1 MSMWLS
7 FLSAMVFTEDED
19 PPLTVEE
26 LKINHLLDESE
37 TDYMGVH
44 VDNPTVKFDTASAP
58 EPVPAAVLLSSF
70 EELRR
75 NPVFLPD
82 EYLIWGAKV
91 VLAITLIITVVNA
104 LIYILWKSNETPS
117 RTKNDES
124 FAKRA
129 SYQITHFI
137 VNVVLAFT
145 GLYYYTTVTQ
155 YPHEVKYRVMGWEDD
170 FAFFCH
176 LQLAYNLWAIPA
188 GIVLVQ
194 ERYEMIG
201 HHIGVVFVSFISG
214 FLTNGFRFFAPFFFG
229 AVEVSSIPLTVMN
242 IFKSNQDLANKF
254 PTTNTVVSVL
264 FAITFLYI
272 RIILWLPLMY
282 DFLYV
287 VFQTGISHPM
297 DFTIGLV
304 QNIVSIIPYCL
315 VFASGSFLTCLQLL
329 WGYKVVK
336 ALLRMVGLFKKS
348 SKTKKDE

>member
-1 MSMWLS
+1 MSIWLS
-7 FLSAMVFTEDED
+7 FLSTMVFTEDED

-44 VDNPTVKFDTASAP
+44 VDNPAVQLDTASAT
-58 EPVPAAVLLSSF
+58 EPVPVVLSSF
-70 EELRR
+70 EELRL
-75 NPVFLPD
+75 NPVFLP
-82 EYLIWGAKV
+82 EQHLIRGAKM
-91 VLAITLIITVVNA
+91 VLAITVIITIVNA
-104 LIYILWKSNETPS
+104 LIYVIWKRTETRS
-117 RTKNDES
+117 RTTKDES

-137 VNVVLAFT
+137 VNVVLACT
-145 GLYYYTTVTQ
+145 GLYFYTTVTQ
-155 YPHEVKYRVMGWEDD
+155 YPHELKYRVMGWEDD

-201 HHIGVVFVSFISG
+201 HHVGVVFVSFISG

-229 AVEVSSIPLTVMN
+229 AVELSSIPLTIMN
-242 IFKSNQDLANKF
+242 IFKSNHDLAEKF

-264 FAITFLYI
+264 FAITFLYV

-287 VFQTGISHPM
+287 VFLTGISHPM
-297 DFTIGLV
+297 DFTTGVI
-304 QNIVSIIPYCL
+304 QNIASTIPYCL
-315 VFASGSFLTCLQLL
+315 VFTSGSFLTCLQLL
-329 WGYKVVK
+329 WGFKVVK
-336 ALLRMVGLFKKS
+336 ALLRMVGLFQKS
-348 SKTKKDE
+348 SKSKKEE